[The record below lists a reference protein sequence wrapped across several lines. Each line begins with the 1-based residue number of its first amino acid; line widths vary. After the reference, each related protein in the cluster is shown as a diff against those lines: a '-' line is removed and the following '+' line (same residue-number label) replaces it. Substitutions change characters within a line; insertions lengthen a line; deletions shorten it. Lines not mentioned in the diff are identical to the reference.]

1 MLLVAGAL
9 AILILE
15 SIMSKTYSLKAT
27 KRADQGKGASRRLR
41 HAGGVP
47 AIVYGA
53 GAEPVSI
60 TLSHNELIRNLQEEA
75 FYSQLITLDVDG
87 STEVVVLRDLQRHP
101 AKNLVMHADLQRI
114 QADQAIRVSVPLHFT
129 NVEIA
134 PGVKIQG
141 GAINQLMTNVEVSCL
156 PKDIPS
162 YIEVDMQAVEKGQI
176 LHLSDL
182 KLPEGVSLP
191 QLALGQDHDQAI
203 VAIH

>member
-41 HAGGVP
+41 HAGSVP

-114 QADQAIRVSVPLHFT
+114 QADQAIRVSVPLHFN

>member
-1 MLLVAGAL
+1 MLLVAEAL

-41 HAGGVP
+41 HAGSVP

>member
-1 MLLVAGAL
+1 LVAGAL

>member
-41 HAGGVP
+41 HAGSVP